1 MDTSGYKNFK
11 IFKEVYGNTALYKVI
26 RDNMLEII
34 GVDDCK
40 KWVYEKTHSVLHHK
54 CLQCGKEFT
63 FRQDKSRKFC
73 SRRCYGIARSK
84 GLKRKVYLNIQERQG
99 LSEV

>member
-40 KWVYEKTHSVLHHK
+40 RWVYEKTHSVNTHTCK
-54 CLQCGKEFT
+54 QCGKVFT
-63 FRQDKSRKFC
+63 YRRDKSRKFC
-73 SRRCYGIARSK
+73 SRRCYGIYRSK
-84 GLKRKVYLNIQERQG
+84 GLKREIYLERQG

>member
-11 IFKEVYGNTALYKVI
+11 LFKKVYGNTPLYKVI

-34 GVDDCK
+34 GVDDCR

-54 CLQCGKEFT
+54 CLQSVSYT
-63 FRQDKSRKFC
+63 H
-73 SRRCYGIARSK
+73 
-84 GLKRKVYLNIQERQG
+84 LTLPTKRIV
-99 LSEV
+99 

>member
-1 MDTSGYKNFK
+1 VDTSGYKNFK

-40 KWVYEKTHSVLHHK
+40 RWVYEKTHSVNTHTCK
-54 CLQCGKEFT
+54 QCGKVFT
-63 FRQDKSRKFC
+63 YRRDKSRKFC
-73 SRRCYGIARSK
+73 SRRCYGIYRSK
-84 GLKRKVYLNIQERQG
+84 GLKREIYLERQG